1 MDAKIAVF
9 AATILSELILGGSL
23 ILTLLYPK
31 HRVWPPPRKNS
42 WQYWYTHILTEA
54 SITGVLVLGVLD
66 WNSFV
71 LTHESRFVLA
81 SLLVAVGSVLF
92 VWALR
97 TLSINTSLGLGGGLT
112 TRGPYKY
119 SRNPQYVGAMLF
131 FVGFMIAFNS
141 LFAYITGTVG
151 IGLFIL
157 ASFTEEPW
165 LRDKY
170 RQYDEYCKKVPR
182 FFEL

>member
-9 AATILSELILGGSL
+9 AATLLFELLLGGSF

-42 WQYWYTHILTEA
+42 WQYWYIHVLTEA
-54 SITGVLVLGVLD
+54 SIFGVLVMGVLD
-66 WNSFV
+66 WNSSF
-71 LTHESRFVLA
+71 LIHESRFILA
-81 SLLVAVGSVLF
+81 SLLIAIGSVLF

-97 TLSINTSLGLGGGLT
+97 TLSINKSLGMGGGLT

-119 SRNPQYVGAMLF
+119 SRNPQYVGATLF
-131 FVGFMIAFNS
+131 FVGFMVAFNS
-141 LFAYITGTVG
+141 LYAYITGTIG
-151 IGLFIL
+151 IALFIL

-165 LRDKY
+165 LRERY
-170 RQYDEYCKKVPR
+170 RGYDEYCKKVPR
-182 FFEL
+182 FVGL